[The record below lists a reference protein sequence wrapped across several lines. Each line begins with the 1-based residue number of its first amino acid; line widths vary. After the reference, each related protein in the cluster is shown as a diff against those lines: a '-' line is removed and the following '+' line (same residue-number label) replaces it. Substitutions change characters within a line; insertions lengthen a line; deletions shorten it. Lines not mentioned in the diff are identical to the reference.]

1 MKDWTGN
8 SHSVFVTN
16 GASNHAMGER
26 ADKDFYATDP
36 IAIDK
41 LVQVYKLPHRIWECA
56 CGEGHLSK
64 RLIELGYDVES
75 SDIADRGYG
84 EAGVDFLFMKQE
96 CDAQCI
102 LTNPPYKHA
111 VDFVE
116 TAMRI
121 LPEGGVCAMF
131 LRTLFLEGKERR
143 ARIFDITPPHY
154 VFVFSE
160 RVKCGKNG
168 VFDDVAAVQSYS
180 WFVWEKGYT
189 GETIIKWI

>member
-1 MKDWTGN
+1 MNNNMKDWTGN

-16 GASNHAMGER
+16 GASNHAMEER

-84 EAGVDFLFMKQE
+84 DAGVDFLFMKQE

-143 ARIFDITPPHY
+143 ARIFDITPPIT
-154 VFVFSE
+154 FS
-160 RVKCGKNG
+160 CS
-168 VFDDVAAVQSYS
+168 QSA
-180 WFVWEKGYT
+180 
-189 GETIIKWI
+189 